1 MVMDM
6 KKLRKTKITMLMLLL
21 AVFVYAQDNETRDL
35 RSFTEISI
43 AEGIEVIA
51 EKGTENTVEIISKRI
66 DHDRVLTEVRGGQLT
81 IHIDN
86 KWYKSTPRHDVK
98 IKLTYTD
105 ELERIKVNTGAEL
118 LVKGEVK
125 GKRLDIHTSTSGMVE
140 LKVAVEYLDL
150 SASTSGRIEIEG
162 ISEEVDA
169 GASTGGTIYAYD
181 VNSKDVSA
189 KASTGGDIRVNAED
203 YLRGKAST
211 GGSVYYRGSPR
222 TSMSSSTGGS
232 VRSAN

>member
-1 MVMDM
+1 M
-6 KKLRKTKITMLMLLL
+6 KKLRKIKITMVMLLM

-35 RSFTEISI
+35 RSFTEISV

-51 EKGTENTVEIISKRI
+51 EKGTENSVEINTRRI
-66 DHDRVLTEVRGGQLT
+66 DLDRVLTEVRGGRLS
-81 IHIDN
+81 IRIDN

-118 LVKGEVK
+118 LVKGEIK
-125 GKRLDIHTSTSGMVE
+125 GRRLNIDTSTSGMVE
-140 LKVAVEYLDL
+140 LKVAVEFLDMR
-150 SASTSGRIEIEG
+150 ASTSGRIEVEG
-162 ISEEVDA
+162 TSEEVDA

-181 VNSKDVSA
+181 VTSKDVSA
-189 KASTGGDIRVNAED
+189 KASTGADIRVNAED

-211 GGSVYYRGSPR
+211 GGSVYYRGRPK

>member
-1 MVMDM
+1 MDM
-6 KKLRKTKITMLMLLL
+6 KKLRKIKITMVMLLL

-35 RSFTEISI
+35 RSFTEISV

-51 EKGTENTVEIISKRI
+51 EKGTKNSVEIISRRI
-66 DHDRVLTEVRGGQLT
+66 DLDRVLTEVRGGELS

-118 LVKGEVK
+118 VVKGEIK
-125 GKRLDIHTSTSGMVE
+125 GKRLDINTSTSGIVE
-140 LKVAVEYLDL
+140 LKVAVEFLDM
-150 SASTSGRIEIEG
+150 SATTSGRIEVEG
-162 ISEEVDA
+162 VAEEVEA

-181 VNSKDVSA
+181 VTSKDVSA
-189 KASTGGDIRVNAED
+189 KASTGADIRVNAED
-203 YLRGKAST
+203 YLKGKAST
-211 GGSVYYRGSPR
+211 GGSVYYKGRPR